1 MSRETDRLHTST
13 PMTQRDIDTWL
24 VRLRRF
30 LSRSRK
36 KIRPLGKKSPAR
48 PRQPAQ
54 AQDAE
59 EKLLQN
65 QMRTWLGGL
74 EQRLANER
82 RWNGIRPAVVITT
95 TPVGIRACE
104 SLAWES
110 EFTTLFESCCYLTE
124 YEYRYW
130 CKEESDLKFQFHINY
145 WAWIKTSVPS
155 ARMHEFRTYP
165 IAEDSKYWLLR
176 HGVNGSGEHD
186 YADCQVF
193 AWDGTSAKL
202 LTKHFHEGVPS
213 V

>member
-36 KIRPLGKKSPAR
+36 KIRPRGKKSPAR

-65 QMRTWLGGL
+65 QIRTWLGGL

-82 RWNGIRPAVVITT
+82 RWDGIRPAVVITT

-104 SLAWES
+104 SLTWE
-110 EFTTLFESCCYLTE
+110 
-124 YEYRYW
+124 
-130 CKEESDLKFQFHINY
+130 
-145 WAWIKTSVPS
+145 
-155 ARMHEFRTYP
+155 
-165 IAEDSKYWLLR
+165 
-176 HGVNGSGEHD
+176 
-186 YADCQVF
+186 
-193 AWDGTSAKL
+193 
-202 LTKHFHEGVPS
+202 
-213 V
+213 